1 MKKITFVIP
10 SRNNLDLLKL
20 AYKSIRKLGNDHHI
34 LVLNDASVDGT
45 GDWLD
50 LMVDNNDMNLHVH
63 TNPGPERVGIV
74 GMFDKGI
81 EMAPTDI
88 IFAFHSDMVAGKG
101 LDYHVLNQLERGKV
115 VSATRIEPSL
125 HPPGPEKIIED
136 FGLEPKDFDFEQWWK
151 YNPGIDKITNGIFAP
166 WCMYKEDFLAIGG
179 HDELFAPQSR
189 EDSDLFNRFLL
200 NGYELVQ
207 TWKGFVYHFTS
218 RGSRFNKYSGGDIG
232 KDSPEWQQTN
242 HKNQRNFARKWGTS
256 VLHDEFMLPIVA
268 PVYDIGFVVENTGNP
283 ELLAMFEPWCS
294 DIYGDWV
301 GHKGFGVNEYI
312 KQEQPNTTI
321 DLSKKIH
328 TLHTEP
334 KNDII
339 VSFDGT
345 SLAQEDY
352 HNIQQLGFIL
362 NESGGI
368 GKFKLGNLNLKIN
381 KLEQLQSKLIV
392 NKY

>member
-101 LDYHVLNQLERGKV
+101 LDHHVLSQLERGKV

-200 NGYELVQ
+200 NGYELIQ

-301 GHKGFGVNEYI
+301 GHKGFGVNQYI
-312 KQEQPNTTI
+312 EQEQPNTTI